1 MSSLLISSLFSPHLS
16 LQLLLL
22 VVIWLIIINNCALV
36 LCDQNL
42 TVDWPL
48 YSLFRSFVFCAFSQ
62 VPMFVQ
68 VQQKWRR
75 MYTGECQGPGVR
87 TDFEMVHLRKV
98 PSQYNRLSGLLDIF
112 KSKIVSIV
120 KQDAAG
126 MIMINMIDLTWN
138 MTQLRLLMCALSN
151 HFMTQQFHLQDSW
164 YSSYILW
171 VNALVYLMLF
181 KQKDH
186 FFFLQIGLRE
196 Y

>member
-1 MSSLLISSLFSPHLS
+1 MTKLWLS
-16 LQLLLL
+16 TGRF
-22 VVIWLIIINNCALV
+22 IPSNDC
-36 LCDQNL
+36 
-42 TVDWPL
+42 
-48 YSLFRSFVFCAFSQ
+48 SFLSCAFSQ

-112 KSKIVSIV
+112 KSKIVGT
-120 KQDAAG
+120 AWMR
-126 MIMINMIDLTWN
+126 MIN

-151 HFMTQQFHLQDSW
+151 HFMTQQSHSQDSW

-171 VNALVYLMLF
+171 FKALQHGPVYLTQF

-186 FFFLQIGLRE
+186 FVENINARSVNVPWK
-196 Y
+196 